1 MAQNIPENLSI
12 NLQSPSVKKRILR
25 VSEGEGQD
33 KSYRRSLDLKV
44 HISQDIKYIPS
55 PPPHPHGSPVSC
67 PSFEYQN
74 FSDVDEIDGNAKP
87 NLEASNS
94 NRFDKEEKGKFS
106 YHQDSMK
113 KYKRMLSRNK
123 EEQERKISK
132 VEEGV
137 EEKET

>member
-1 MAQNIPENLSI
+1 MSI

-55 PPPHPHGSPVSC
+55 PPPHPHGSPVSHQ
-67 PSFEYQN
+67 SFDYQT
-74 FSDVDEIDGNAKP
+74 FLDVDETDGNAKP
-87 NLEASNS
+87 NLEATNS
-94 NRFDKEEKGKFS
+94 LDKEENGMFS

-113 KYKRMLSRNK
+113 KYKRMMSRNK
-123 EEQERKISK
+123 GEQERNVCK
-132 VEEGV
+132 VEEG
-137 EEKET
+137 EEENEI

>member
-1 MAQNIPENLSI
+1 MAQNFPENTGI
-12 NLQSPSVKKRILR
+12 NPQSPSGKKRILR
-25 VSEGEGQD
+25 VSEGEGQN

-55 PPPHPHGSPVSC
+55 PLPQPHGSLVSD
-67 PSFEYQN
+67 PSFEYQK

-87 NLEASNS
+87 NLE
-94 NRFDKEEKGKFS
+94 EEKGKFS

-123 EEQERKISK
+123 EEQERKVSK
-132 VEEGV
+132 VEEG
-137 EEKET
+137 EEENEI

>member
-1 MAQNIPENLSI
+1 MAQNIPENMGF
-12 NLQSPSVKKRILR
+12 NLQSPSVKKRILKL
-25 VSEGEGQD
+25 SEGEGQD

-55 PPPHPHGSPVSC
+55 PPPHPHGSPVSD

-87 NLEASNS
+87 NVEASNS
-94 NRFDKEEKGKFS
+94 NSLDKEEKGKFS

>member
-1 MAQNIPENLSI
+1 MAQNIPENMGI

-55 PPPHPHGSPVSC
+55 PPPHPHGSPVSY

-87 NLEASNS
+87 NLEATNS
-94 NRFDKEEKGKFS
+94 LDKEEKGKFS

>member
-1 MAQNIPENLSI
+1 MSI

-25 VSEGEGQD
+25 VSEGGGQD

-55 PPPHPHGSPVSC
+55 PPPQPHGSPVSE
-67 PSFEYQN
+67 PSFECQK

-87 NLEASNS
+87 NLE
-94 NRFDKEEKGKFS
+94 EEKGKFS

-123 EEQERKISK
+123 EEQERKVSK
-132 VEEGV
+132 VEEG
-137 EEKET
+137 EEENEI

>member
-1 MAQNIPENLSI
+1 MAQNFPENMSI
-12 NLQSPSVKKRILR
+12 NIQSPSVKKKIIR
-25 VSEGEGQD
+25 EGQD

-55 PPPHPHGSPVSC
+55 PPPHPHGSQVSE
-67 PSFEYQN
+67 PSFEYQQ
-74 FSDVDEIDGNAKP
+74 FSDLDEIDGNAKP
-87 NLEASNS
+87 NLE
-94 NRFDKEEKGKFS
+94 EEKGKFS

-123 EEQERKISK
+123 EEQERKVSK

-137 EEKET
+137 EENEI